1 MKQPNINVRMAA
13 KAADVPLWQI
23 AASYGVSEVTL
34 IRWLR
39 VPFTQ
44 EREKEFLTR
53 IEELSET
60 R

>member
-13 KAADVPLWQI
+13 KAADVPLWRI